1 MNNKSYIV
9 LARYANGEVGSA
21 SVHPYTRRC
30 DAESKAYEYATQHT
44 TTTYYVAEI
53 QTKYKAT
60 DVVVT
65 ELT

>member
-9 LARYANGEVGSA
+9 IEVGSRR
-21 SVHPYTRRC
+21 SFYTVGHPYTCRR
-30 DAESKAYEYATQHT
+30 DAEAKAYEYATQHT
-44 TTTYYVAEI
+44 ANTYYVAEI